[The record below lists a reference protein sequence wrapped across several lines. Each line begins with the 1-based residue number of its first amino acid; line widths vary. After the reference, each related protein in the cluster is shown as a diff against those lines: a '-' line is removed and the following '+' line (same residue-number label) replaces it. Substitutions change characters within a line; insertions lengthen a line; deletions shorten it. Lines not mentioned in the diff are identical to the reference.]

1 MLTDTHCHLYYKDLK
16 KDLQGVFDRA
26 NKLGV
31 NRFICAAT
39 NMEDV
44 HQCIEIA
51 ENYDQVFCSSGIHPH
66 DTKDAPKNYIE
77 KIYNLMSNDNM
88 VAIGEIGLDYYRNI
102 SDSNIQKKRLR
113 EQLKIALEI
122 ELIKTRV
129 NLRRLP
135 KVLRVFFFGRI
146 QGQVARQAQ
155 PGSKRL
161 RTENTSSLQR
171 PDSCLCPGK
180 PCRHLRS
187 PAFCCMPGLF
197 LAPGFEQ
204 FENDPQEFV
213 RRAHDPM
220 EDFFEPRA
228 AAGGRGCHGL
238 QIKLRLLWL
247 RFTDLVS
254 ATYE

>member
-16 KDLQGVFDRA
+16 EDLQGVFDRA

-77 KIYNLMSNDNM
+77 KIYNLMSNDKM
-88 VAIGEIGLDYYRNI
+88 VAIGEIGLDYFRNI

-122 ELIKTRV
+122 DKPVIIHNREADEDMIEILNEFPEVSGVAHCFSSNLDMANQFLELGYYISFSG
-129 NLRRLP
+129 NLTFKNSHLPSVAKELPLDRLL
-135 KVLRVFFFGRI
+135 VE
-146 QGQVARQAQ
+146 
-155 PGSKRL
+155 
-161 RTENTSSLQR
+161 T
-171 PDSCLCPGK
+171 DSPFLSPVPFRGK
-180 PCRHLRS
+180 PNE
-187 PAFCCMPGLF
+187 PARVRYVAEK
-197 LAPGFEQ
+197 LAEIRNISLEEIANITS
-204 FENDPQEFV
+204 ENASKVF
-213 RRAHDPM
+213 
-220 EDFFEPRA
+220 
-228 AAGGRGCHGL
+228 
-238 QIKLRLLWL
+238 RL
-247 RFTDLVS
+247 
-254 ATYE
+254 

>member
-77 KIYNLMSNDNM
+77 KIYNLMSNDKM
-88 VAIGEIGLDYYRNI
+88 VAIGEIGLDYFRNI

-122 ELIKTRV
+122 DKPVIIHNREADEDMISILTEFPEVSGVAHCFSSDLDMANQFLELGYYISFSGNLTFKNSHLPSVAKELPLDRLLVETDSPFLSPVPFRGKPNEPARV
-129 NLRRLP
+129 RY
-135 KVLRVFFFGRI
+135 
-146 QGQVARQAQ
+146 VAEKLAEIHNIA
-155 PGSKRL
+155 L
-161 RTENTSSLQR
+161 EEIANITTENAS
-171 PDSCLCPGK
+171 K
-180 PCRHLRS
+180 I
-187 PAFCCMPGLF
+187 F
-197 LAPGFEQ
+197 
-204 FENDPQEFV
+204 
-213 RRAHDPM
+213 
-220 EDFFEPRA
+220 
-228 AAGGRGCHGL
+228 
-238 QIKLRLLWL
+238 RL
-247 RFTDLVS
+247 
-254 ATYE
+254 

>member
-77 KIYNLMSNDNM
+77 KIYNLMSNDKM
-88 VAIGEIGLDYYRNI
+88 VAIGEIGLDYFRNI

-122 ELIKTRV
+122 DKPVIIHNREADEDMISILTEFPEVCGVAHCFSSNLDMANQFLELGYYISFSGNLTFKNSHLPSVAKELPLDRLLVETDSPFLSPVPFRGKPNEPARV
-129 NLRRLP
+129 RY
-135 KVLRVFFFGRI
+135 
-146 QGQVARQAQ
+146 VAEKLAEIHNIA
-155 PGSKRL
+155 L
-161 RTENTSSLQR
+161 EEIANITTENAS
-171 PDSCLCPGK
+171 K
-180 PCRHLRS
+180 I
-187 PAFCCMPGLF
+187 F
-197 LAPGFEQ
+197 
-204 FENDPQEFV
+204 
-213 RRAHDPM
+213 
-220 EDFFEPRA
+220 
-228 AAGGRGCHGL
+228 
-238 QIKLRLLWL
+238 RL
-247 RFTDLVS
+247 
-254 ATYE
+254 

>member
-77 KIYNLMSNDNM
+77 KIYNLMSNDKM
-88 VAIGEIGLDYYRNI
+88 VAIGEIGLDYFRNI
-102 SDSNIQKKRLR
+102 SDSNIQKQRLR

-122 ELIKTRV
+122 DKPVIIHNREADEDMISILTEFPEISGVAHCFSSNLEMANQLLELGYYISFSG
-129 NLRRLP
+129 NLTFKNSHLPSIAKELPLDRLL
-135 KVLRVFFFGRI
+135 VE
-146 QGQVARQAQ
+146 
-155 PGSKRL
+155 
-161 RTENTSSLQR
+161 T
-171 PDSCLCPGK
+171 DSPFLSPVPFRGK
-180 PCRHLRS
+180 PNE
-187 PAFCCMPGLF
+187 PARVRYVAEK
-197 LAPGFEQ
+197 LAELHNITLEEIAKITSDNASKIF
-204 FENDPQEFV
+204 
-213 RRAHDPM
+213 
-220 EDFFEPRA
+220 
-228 AAGGRGCHGL
+228 
-238 QIKLRLLWL
+238 RL
-247 RFTDLVS
+247 
-254 ATYE
+254 

>member
-77 KIYNLMSNDNM
+77 KIYNLMSNDKM
-88 VAIGEIGLDYYRNI
+88 VAIGEIGLDYFRNI

-122 ELIKTRV
+122 DKPVIIHNREADEDMISILTEFPEVSGVAHCFSSNLDMANQFLELGYYISFSG
-129 NLRRLP
+129 NLTFKNSHLPSVAKELPLDRLL
-135 KVLRVFFFGRI
+135 VE
-146 QGQVARQAQ
+146 
-155 PGSKRL
+155 
-161 RTENTSSLQR
+161 T
-171 PDSCLCPGK
+171 DSPFLSPVPFRGK
-180 PCRHLRS
+180 PNE
-187 PAFCCMPGLF
+187 PARVRYVAEK
-197 LAPGFEQ
+197 LAEIRNISLEEIANITS
-204 FENDPQEFV
+204 ENASKVF
-213 RRAHDPM
+213 
-220 EDFFEPRA
+220 
-228 AAGGRGCHGL
+228 
-238 QIKLRLLWL
+238 RL
-247 RFTDLVS
+247 
-254 ATYE
+254 

>member
-77 KIYNLMSNDNM
+77 KIYNLMSNDKM
-88 VAIGEIGLDYYRNI
+88 VAIGEIGLDYFRNI
-102 SDSNIQKKRLR
+102 SDSNIQKQRLR

-122 ELIKTRV
+122 DKPVIIHNREADEDMISILTEFPEVSGVAHCFSSDLDMANQFLELGYYISFSGNLTFKNSHLPSVAKELPLDRLLVETDSPFLSPVPFRGKPNEPARV
-129 NLRRLP
+129 RY
-135 KVLRVFFFGRI
+135 
-146 QGQVARQAQ
+146 VAEKLAEIHNIA
-155 PGSKRL
+155 L
-161 RTENTSSLQR
+161 EEIANITTENAS
-171 PDSCLCPGK
+171 K
-180 PCRHLRS
+180 I
-187 PAFCCMPGLF
+187 F
-197 LAPGFEQ
+197 
-204 FENDPQEFV
+204 
-213 RRAHDPM
+213 
-220 EDFFEPRA
+220 
-228 AAGGRGCHGL
+228 
-238 QIKLRLLWL
+238 RL
-247 RFTDLVS
+247 
-254 ATYE
+254 

>member
-122 ELIKTRV
+122 DKPVIIHNREADEDMISILTEFPEISGVAHCFSSNLDMANQLLELGYYISFSG
-129 NLRRLP
+129 NLTFKNSHLPSVAKELPLDRLL
-135 KVLRVFFFGRI
+135 VE
-146 QGQVARQAQ
+146 
-155 PGSKRL
+155 
-161 RTENTSSLQR
+161 T
-171 PDSCLCPGK
+171 DSPFLSPVPFRGK
-180 PCRHLRS
+180 PNE
-187 PAFCCMPGLF
+187 PARVRYVAEK
-197 LAPGFEQ
+197 LADIHNVSLEEIAKITS
-204 FENDPQEFV
+204 ENASKIF
-213 RRAHDPM
+213 
-220 EDFFEPRA
+220 
-228 AAGGRGCHGL
+228 
-238 QIKLRLLWL
+238 RL
-247 RFTDLVS
+247 
-254 ATYE
+254 

>member
-77 KIYNLMSNDNM
+77 KIYNLMSNDKM
-88 VAIGEIGLDYYRNI
+88 VAIGEIGLDYFRNI

-122 ELIKTRV
+122 DKPVIIHNREADEDMISILTEFPEVSGVAHCFSSNLDMANQFLELGYYISFSG
-129 NLRRLP
+129 NLTFKNSHLPSVAKELPLDRLL
-135 KVLRVFFFGRI
+135 VE
-146 QGQVARQAQ
+146 
-155 PGSKRL
+155 
-161 RTENTSSLQR
+161 T
-171 PDSCLCPGK
+171 DSPFLSPVPFRGK
-180 PCRHLRS
+180 PNE
-187 PAFCCMPGLF
+187 PARVRYVAEK
-197 LAPGFEQ
+197 LAEIHNISLEEIANITS
-204 FENDPQEFV
+204 ENASKVF
-213 RRAHDPM
+213 
-220 EDFFEPRA
+220 
-228 AAGGRGCHGL
+228 
-238 QIKLRLLWL
+238 RL
-247 RFTDLVS
+247 
-254 ATYE
+254 

>member
-77 KIYNLMSNDNM
+77 KIYNLMSNDKM
-88 VAIGEIGLDYYRNI
+88 VAIGEIGLDYFRNI
-102 SDSNIQKKRLR
+102 SDSNIQKQRLR

-122 ELIKTRV
+122 DKPVIIHNREADKDMISILTEFPEVSGVAHCFSSDLDMANQFLELGYYISFSGNLTFKNSHLPSVAKELPLDRLLVETDSPFLSPVPFRGKPNEPARV
-129 NLRRLP
+129 RY
-135 KVLRVFFFGRI
+135 
-146 QGQVARQAQ
+146 VAEKLAEIHNIA
-155 PGSKRL
+155 L
-161 RTENTSSLQR
+161 EEIANITTENAS
-171 PDSCLCPGK
+171 K
-180 PCRHLRS
+180 I
-187 PAFCCMPGLF
+187 F
-197 LAPGFEQ
+197 
-204 FENDPQEFV
+204 
-213 RRAHDPM
+213 
-220 EDFFEPRA
+220 
-228 AAGGRGCHGL
+228 
-238 QIKLRLLWL
+238 RL
-247 RFTDLVS
+247 
-254 ATYE
+254 

>member
-77 KIYNLMSNDNM
+77 KIYNLMSNDKM
-88 VAIGEIGLDYYRNI
+88 VAIGEIGLDYFRNI

-122 ELIKTRV
+122 DKPVIIHNREADEDMISILTEFPEVSGVAHCFSSNLDMANQFLELGYYISFSG
-129 NLRRLP
+129 NLTFKNSHLPSVAKELPLDRLL
-135 KVLRVFFFGRI
+135 VE
-146 QGQVARQAQ
+146 
-155 PGSKRL
+155 
-161 RTENTSSLQR
+161 T
-171 PDSCLCPGK
+171 DSPFLSPVPFRGK
-180 PCRHLRS
+180 PNE
-187 PAFCCMPGLF
+187 PARVRYVAEK
-197 LAPGFEQ
+197 LAEIHNIALEEIANITS
-204 FENDPQEFV
+204 ENASKVF
-213 RRAHDPM
+213 
-220 EDFFEPRA
+220 
-228 AAGGRGCHGL
+228 
-238 QIKLRLLWL
+238 RL
-247 RFTDLVS
+247 
-254 ATYE
+254 

>member
-122 ELIKTRV
+122 DKPVIIHNREADEDMISILTEFPEISGVAHCFSSNLDMANQFLELGYYISFSG
-129 NLRRLP
+129 NLTFKNSHLPSVAKELPLDRLL
-135 KVLRVFFFGRI
+135 VE
-146 QGQVARQAQ
+146 
-155 PGSKRL
+155 
-161 RTENTSSLQR
+161 T
-171 PDSCLCPGK
+171 DSPFLSPVPFRGK
-180 PCRHLRS
+180 PNE
-187 PAFCCMPGLF
+187 PARVRYVAEK
-197 LAPGFEQ
+197 LAEIHNIALEEIANITS
-204 FENDPQEFV
+204 ENASKIF
-213 RRAHDPM
+213 
-220 EDFFEPRA
+220 
-228 AAGGRGCHGL
+228 
-238 QIKLRLLWL
+238 RL
-247 RFTDLVS
+247 
-254 ATYE
+254 

>member
-77 KIYNLMSNDNM
+77 KIYNLMSNDKM
-88 VAIGEIGLDYYRNI
+88 VAIGEIGLDYFRNI

-122 ELIKTRV
+122 DKPVIIHNREADEDMIEILNEFPEVSGVAHCFSSNLDMANQFLELGYYISFSG
-129 NLRRLP
+129 NLTFKNSHLPSVAKELPLDRLL
-135 KVLRVFFFGRI
+135 VE
-146 QGQVARQAQ
+146 
-155 PGSKRL
+155 
-161 RTENTSSLQR
+161 T
-171 PDSCLCPGK
+171 DSPFLSPVPFRGK
-180 PCRHLRS
+180 PNE
-187 PAFCCMPGLF
+187 PARVRYVAEK
-197 LAPGFEQ
+197 LAEIHNIALEEIANITS
-204 FENDPQEFV
+204 ENASKVF
-213 RRAHDPM
+213 
-220 EDFFEPRA
+220 
-228 AAGGRGCHGL
+228 
-238 QIKLRLLWL
+238 RL
-247 RFTDLVS
+247 
-254 ATYE
+254 